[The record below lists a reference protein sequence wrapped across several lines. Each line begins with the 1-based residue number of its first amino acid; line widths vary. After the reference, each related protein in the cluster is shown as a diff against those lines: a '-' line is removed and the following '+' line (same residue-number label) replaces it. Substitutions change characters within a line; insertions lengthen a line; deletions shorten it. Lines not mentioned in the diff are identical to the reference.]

1 MAINVKDRL
10 FKTPS
15 IKKRY
20 VYTPLV
26 YGGILKG
33 LIYIAKTYK
42 LEKKR

>member
-1 MAINVKDRL
+1 MAINVKERL

-26 YGGILKG
+26 YGAILKG
-33 LIYIAKTYK
+33 VIYISKTYK

>member
-20 VYTPLV
+20 VYSPLL
-26 YGGILKG
+26 YGAMLKT
-33 LIYIAKTYK
+33 LIYIAKNYK

>member
-33 LIYIAKTYK
+33 LIRAFICQYHP
-42 LEKKR
+42 E

>member
-1 MAINVKDRL
+1 MAINVKERL
-10 FKTPS
+10 FKAPS

-26 YGGILKG
+26 YGGVLKG
-33 LIYIAKTYK
+33 LIYIAKNYK